1 MDIQA
6 YIASGILESYLLGD
20 LTPQEEAEV
29 EQFAEQHPEIREE
42 LDRIE
47 LALEKYA
54 QMAAIPPPAGSL
66 SAVLEQLPEKSGEGA
81 APNRAISGRTLSI
94 FGFGLAAI
102 GLIAAFLFYQQQQRM
117 ENDLRETRDT
127 LQALQA
133 DCDEVQASNE
143 QLSRSLDILLQG
155 ETQRIDMQGTDLA
168 PQAIAR
174 VFVNTE
180 SQIALLDAG
189 SLPPPPSDKTYQLWA
204 LIDGNPV
211 DMGIFDLTI
220 DGAGLVEVPYISGA
234 QAFAVTLEDAG
245 GNPTPNLDQL
255 YVIGNV

>member
-1 MDIQA
+1 M
-6 YIASGILESYLLGD
+6 LGE
-20 LTPQEEAEV
+20 LTPQEEADV
-29 EQFAEQHPEIREE
+29 EQLAEQHPEIRDE
-42 LDRIE
+42 LNRIE

-54 QMAAIPPPAGSL
+54 QMAAVTPPPGSL
-66 SAVLEQLPEKSGEGA
+66 STVLEQLPDKPGGGT
-81 APNRAISGRTLSI
+81 APNRVISGRTLSI

-102 GLIAAFLFYQQQQRM
+102 SLIAAFLFYQQQQRI

-133 DCDEVQASNE
+133 DCDDVQASNE
-143 QLSRSLDILLQG
+143 RLSRSLDILLQG
-155 ETQRIDMQGTDLA
+155 ETQRVDMQGTDLA

-174 VFVNTE
+174 VFVNNE

-189 SLPPPPSDKTYQLWA
+189 SLPTPPSDKTYQLWA

-211 DMGIFDLTI
+211 DMGIFNLTI
-220 DGAGLVEVPYISGA
+220 EEAGLVEVPYVAGA
-234 QAFAVTLEDAG
+234 QAFAVTLEEAG